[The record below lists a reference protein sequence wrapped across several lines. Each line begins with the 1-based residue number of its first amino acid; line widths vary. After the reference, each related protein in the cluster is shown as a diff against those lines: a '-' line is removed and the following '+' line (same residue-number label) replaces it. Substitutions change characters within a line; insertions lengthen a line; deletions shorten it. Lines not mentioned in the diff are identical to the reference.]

1 MFFVIGGNGSHAGAT
16 AIYEQVNI
24 LLTLNTWHQYK
35 TWHSFN
41 LMVDCIEATLATRI
55 TSYVHY
61 EVDFKCPNLKH

>member
-24 LLTLNTWHQYK
+24 LLTLNTWH
-35 TWHSFN
+35 SFN

-55 TSYVHY
+55 TSYFHY